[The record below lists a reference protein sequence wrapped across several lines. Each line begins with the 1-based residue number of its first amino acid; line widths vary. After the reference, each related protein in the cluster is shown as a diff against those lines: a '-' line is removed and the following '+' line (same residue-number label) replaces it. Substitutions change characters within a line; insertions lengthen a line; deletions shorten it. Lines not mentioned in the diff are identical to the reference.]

1 MSVEVRLPTLLR
13 AEAGGAASLSA
24 NGDTVREVFGEITEQ
39 HPGLSSNLVDADGNL
54 HKFVN
59 VYRNDDDIRYLD
71 AARHQGRRWR
81 RDLHSPGR
89 GRRFRLARPP
99 HMGRY
104 ESILGVIGETPLVG
118 IHALSPNPKVRIYA
132 KLEGQNPG
140 GSSKDRIALKMVELA
155 ERDGRL
161 TPGATILEPSS
172 GNTGIGLAVVA
183 KLRGYRLRIV
193 MPENVSIER
202 QQLLAIFGAE
212 VTLSPGEE
220 GSNGAIRLA
229 EKLAAEHAD
238 LTMLFQY
245 GNPANPLAH
254 YEGTGPEIWRDCP
267 DVDVFVAG
275 LGTSGTLMGV
285 GRYLKE
291 HKPAV
296 QIVAVEPP
304 AGELVQG
311 LRSLDDGFVPPIF
324 DPAVLDRKFIVRPR
338 ESIEWLRRL
347 LDECGVF
354 AGVSSGAA
362 VAGAA
367 KMAETMDEGTIV
379 TLLPD
384 GGWKYLSSGA
394 WTDDIDVVVDRA
406 TRINYW

>member
-1 MSVEVRLPTLLR
+1 VK
-13 AEAGGAASLSA
+13 
-24 NGDTVREVFGEITEQ
+24 
-39 HPGLSSNLVDADGNL
+39 H
-54 HKFVN
+54 
-59 VYRNDDDIRYLD
+59 
-71 AARHQGRRWR
+71 
-81 RDLHSPGR
+81 
-89 GRRFRLARPP
+89 
-99 HMGRY
+99 
-104 ESILGVIGETPLVG
+104 ESILGLIGNTPLVG
-118 IHALSPNPKVRIYA
+118 IHALSPNADVRIYA

-161 TPGATILEPSS
+161 HPGDTILEPSS
-172 GNTGIGLAVVA
+172 GNTGIGLALVA
-183 KLRGYRLRIV
+183 KLRGYRLRVV
-193 MPENVSIER
+193 MPDNVSIER
-202 QQLLAIFGAE
+202 RQLLQIFGAE
-212 VTLSPGEE
+212 VVTSPGEE

-229 EKLAAEHAD
+229 EKLAAD
-238 LTMLFQY
+238 DPSLTMLFQY

-291 HKPAV
+291 RNPAV

-311 LRSLDDGFVPPIF
+311 LRSLDDGYVPPIF
-324 DPAVLDRKFIVRPR
+324 RPDVLDRKLVVRPR
-338 ESIEWLRRL
+338 QSIEWVRRL
-347 LDECGVF
+347 LEDAGVF
-354 AGVSSGAA
+354 AGISSGAA
-362 VAGAA
+362 VAGAV
-367 KMAETMDEGTIV
+367 KMAATMESGTIV
-379 TLLPD
+379 ALLPD